1 MALLESWW
9 STTQVA
15 RRAEILS
22 DVDVFL
28 TVERP
33 TRTEYETLVV
43 RTRQCHLQL
52 NFSDLETHLFL
63 QASYSARALDQD

>member
-43 RTRQCHLQL
+43 RTRQLSFTAELQ
-52 NFSDLETHLFL
+52 
-63 QASYSARALDQD
+63 

>member
-43 RTRQCHLQL
+43 RTRQVPQTLSWPQVRVH
-52 NFSDLETHLFL
+52 
-63 QASYSARALDQD
+63 